1 MAISSL
7 VNRNEYTGTDST
19 AVYNYS
25 FKIFQQSD
33 LDVRLVLI
41 STGVETALTLTTDYT
56 VSGVGS
62 ITGGSITLVAGNL
75 SSLYKLIIRRKLAL
89 TQGTSI
95 KNQGDYYPEL
105 HENQFDKSLMIDQQQ
120 QEELNRSVKFAQA
133 GTGVNPEIPA
143 SYTDADS
150 AILVMKTDGSGFRET
165 PVTLDSLAAAV
176 AAADGTIT
184 PNRVYVSDA
193 NGMPVASSATDVE
206 AGYLSGATSN
216 IQTQINGKE
225 PSFSVLPISKGG
237 TNSNTTLTNSKVI
250 VSTGGALVESS
261 TTTTQLS
268 YLDATSSI
276 QTQLDSK
283 IGLLG
288 VVTRTSAYTATISDG
303 LINCSSAAFTINL
316 YTAVG
321 NAGRE
326 LTIVKTDASLSNIIT
341 IDANASETI
350 DGALTFKLT
359 TLNNRIVIVSDGANW
374 IIKSHTYST
383 ALTSAGTITIGAT
396 TTGPTKG
403 TTTTDDL
410 SWYRDGRHAVLT
422 YKIVQTNAT
431 GANNGSGDYL
441 PSLPSGMNID
451 TTVSPAYT
459 ASVGTPLHQINAAS
473 NSKLETDLH
482 MSTSGAYNFNS
493 ATAYVYSTTQFRLS
507 MFYWSGSISSFSWGS
522 TSFAFSNNPTLG
534 IHLTVRVPIS
544 GWGP

>member
-75 SSLYKLIIRRKLAL
+75 GSLYKLIIRRKLAL

-120 QEELNRSVKFAQA
+120 QEELSRSVKFSQA
-133 GTGVNPEIPA
+133 ATGVNPEIPA

-150 AILVMKTDGSGFRET
+150 AVLVMKTDGSGFRET
-165 PVTLDSLAAAV
+165 PVTLDNLAAAV

-184 PNRVYVSDA
+184 PNRVYVSDS
-193 NGMPVASSATDVE
+193 NGMPVASSATAVE

-216 IQTQINGKE
+216 IQTQINSKE
-225 PSFSVLPISKGG
+225 PSFSVLPIAKGG
-237 TNSNTTLTNSKVI
+237 TNSNTALTNSKVI
-250 VSTGGALVESS
+250 VSTGGALVESA

-276 QTQLDSK
+276 QTQMDSK

-288 VVTRTSAYTATISDG
+288 VVTRTSAYTATVADG
-303 LINCSSAAFTINL
+303 LINCSSAVFNVTL

-321 NAGRE
+321 NAGRR
-326 LTIVKTDASLSNIIT
+326 TTVKKTDSSLTNIIT
-341 IDANASETI
+341 ILFNGAETANGKTSLKLLFQNDSYTLVSNGATWDIESSVIKAITAGFYCSSNKVTSTTAPIDFNQVDFDSHSRVTTGAAWKFTVPVGRANTYEITLDQVYITAGTSYFGIRKNGTFIKNITFSTGNIFGECTIPMVLADNDYIDIVASSGSCTVK
-350 DGALTFKLT
+350 GN
-359 TLNNRIVIVSDGANW
+359 TLNTPAVEVAYIY
-374 IIKSHTYST
+374 IKE
-383 ALTSAGTITIGAT
+383 
-396 TTGPTKG
+396 
-403 TTTTDDL
+403 
-410 SWYRDGRHAVLT
+410 VL
-422 YKIVQTNAT
+422 
-431 GANNGSGDYL
+431 
-441 PSLPSGMNID
+441 
-451 TTVSPAYT
+451 
-459 ASVGTPLHQINAAS
+459 
-473 NSKLETDLH
+473 
-482 MSTSGAYNFNS
+482 
-493 ATAYVYSTTQFRLS
+493 
-507 MFYWSGSISSFSWGS
+507 
-522 TSFAFSNNPTLG
+522 
-534 IHLTVRVPIS
+534 
-544 GWGP
+544 